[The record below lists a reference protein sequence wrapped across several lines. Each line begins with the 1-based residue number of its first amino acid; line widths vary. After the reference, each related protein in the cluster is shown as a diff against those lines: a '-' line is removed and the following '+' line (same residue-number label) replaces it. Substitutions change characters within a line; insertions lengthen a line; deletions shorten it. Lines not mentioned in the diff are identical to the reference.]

1 MSSIEFCTHD
11 GQAPTSTLSNIHKSQ
26 GGTGRHRCVVCAYSI
41 GFKSGQK
48 AIVEQMGE
56 VEECQE
62 GFFAPREVLANL
74 PEGQGGTG
82 RHKCTI
88 CAFQFGRDAGRRSTG
103 HWTAKE
109 PELLDRG
116 IDSGDFIPDEEG
128 RMVLRQHVSYERSK
142 KNRLRAI
149 ELHGTICLACGF
161 DFDLVYGA
169 DHARS
174 FIEIHHAESI
184 TKMKGKTP
192 DSAKDLV
199 PLCSN
204 CHSMAH
210 RLKSKILSVQEIRE
224 LLNGG
229 SSKK

>member
-1 MSSIEFCTHD
+1 MSSIESCTHNC
-11 GQAPTSTLSNIHKSQ
+11 QAPTPTLNIIHDSQ

-41 GFKSGQK
+41 GFDFGQK
-48 AIVEQMGE
+48 AVVDQKVE

-62 GFFAPREVLANL
+62 GSFAPKKVLATL

-88 CAFQFGRDAGRRSTG
+88 CAFQLGMEAGRRSTG
-103 HWTAKE
+103 PWTVEE
-109 PELLDRG
+109 PELLARG

-128 RMVLRQHVSYERSK
+128 RMVLRQHISYERSQ
-142 KNRLRAI
+142 KNRARAI
-149 ELHGTICLACGF
+149 ELHGTVCSACGF

-169 DHARS
+169 EHARS
-174 FIEIHHAESI
+174 YIEVHHLVSI
-184 TKMKGKTP
+184 TRMKGETLDP
-192 DSAKDLV
+192 AKDLV

-210 RLKSKILSVQEIRE
+210 RSKEGILSVTAIKE
-224 LLNGG
+224 LLKKG
-229 SSKK
+229 SK